1 MKDKSNDISLL
12 KMYEDDMKQFD
23 TSVLDEKQE
32 KDLLTRYYNN
42 QDKEA
47 YEELILHNM
56 KLVKYFARRYLFQG
70 VEIVDLI
77 QEGNIGLMEAV
88 KRFNPSLNYAFT
100 TYAGSFIKGYIL
112 NYIFHKTRVL
122 RIPNK
127 LFLDIV
133 KYFNLKDEYELVQT
147 DLSIDEYIKN
157 KLGVTDDYYKDIVT
171 FSEDVLSLD
180 YMTEYSDDLDGI
192 TFAERYKTKEIS
204 YEDTFIEKEQQ
215 IEDLKK
221 LRESLDNLSYRER
234 EILLMRYG
242 ISPYDR
248 TYTCREIGD
257 MYGVSRQEISRIE
270 ILTKRKLLLFYRNNS
285 LNEKEATFKYVK

>member
-1 MKDKSNDISLL
+1 MLFERKKMLADDPNYSLYA
-12 KMYEDDMKQFD
+12 MYEDDMKQFD
-23 TSVLDEKQE
+23 TSLLSKEKE
-32 KDLLTRYYNN
+32 KELVYRYYNN
-42 QDKEA
+42 HDKKA

-56 KLVKYFARRYLFQG
+56 RLVIKIAKRYKAFNCD
-70 VEIVDLI
+70 ITDLI

-127 LFLDIV
+127 LFIDIV

-147 DLSIDEYIKN
+147 DLSIDEYIKS

-180 YMTEYSDDLDGI
+180 YMAEYKDDLDGI
-192 TFAERYKTKEIS
+192 PFVLRYKVKDIT
-204 YEDTFIEKEQQ
+204 YEEAFIEKEQK

-221 LRESLDNLSYRER
+221 LRESLDKLPYRER

-242 ISPYDR
+242 IKPYKNA
-248 TYTCREIGD
+248 YTLEEVGKVFKI
-257 MYGVSRQEISRIE
+257 SRQRVKQIEKTAMDTIS
-270 ILTKRKLLLFYRNNS
+270 KM
-285 LNEKEATFKYVK
+285 

>member
-1 MKDKSNDISLL
+1 MLFERKKMLADDPNYSLYA
-12 KMYEDDMKQFD
+12 MYEDDMKQFD
-23 TSVLDEKQE
+23 TSLLSKEKE
-32 KDLLTRYYNN
+32 KELVYRYYNN
-42 QDKEA
+42 HDKKA

-56 KLVKYFARRYLFQG
+56 RLVIKIAKRYKAFNCD
-70 VEIVDLI
+70 ITDLI

-122 RIPNK
+122 KIPNK
-127 LFLDIV
+127 LFIDIV

-147 DLSIDEYIKN
+147 DLSIDEYIKS

-180 YMTEYSDDLDGI
+180 YMAEYKDDLDGI
-192 TFAERYKTKEIS
+192 PFVLRYKVKDIT
-204 YEDTFIEKEQQ
+204 YEEAFIEKEQK

-221 LRESLDNLSYRER
+221 LRESLDKLPYRER

-242 ISPYDR
+242 IKPYKNA
-248 TYTCREIGD
+248 YTLEEVGKVFKI
-257 MYGVSRQEISRIE
+257 SRQRVKQIEKTAMDTIS
-270 ILTKRKLLLFYRNNS
+270 KM
-285 LNEKEATFKYVK
+285 

>member
-1 MKDKSNDISLL
+1 MLFERKKMLADDPNYSLYA
-12 KMYEDDMKQFD
+12 MYEDDMKQFD
-23 TSVLDEKQE
+23 TSLLSKENEKE
-32 KDLLTRYYNN
+32 LVYRYYNN
-42 QDKEA
+42 HDKKA

-56 KLVKYFARRYLFQG
+56 RLVIKIAKRYKAFNCD
-70 VEIVDLI
+70 ITDLI

-122 RIPNK
+122 KIPNK
-127 LFLDIV
+127 LFIDIV

-147 DLSIDEYIKN
+147 DLSIDEYIKS

-180 YMTEYSDDLDGI
+180 YMAEYKDDLDGI
-192 TFAERYKTKEIS
+192 PFVLRYKVKDIT
-204 YEDTFIEKEQQ
+204 YEEAFIEKEQK

-221 LRESLDNLSYRER
+221 LRESLDKLPYRER

-242 ISPYDR
+242 IKPYKNA
-248 TYTCREIGD
+248 YTLEEVGKVFKI
-257 MYGVSRQEISRIE
+257 SRQRVKQIEKTAMDTIS
-270 ILTKRKLLLFYRNNS
+270 KM
-285 LNEKEATFKYVK
+285 

>member
-1 MKDKSNDISLL
+1 MLFERKKMLADDPNYSLYA
-12 KMYEDDMKQFD
+12 MYEDDMKQFD
-23 TSVLDEKQE
+23 TSLLSKENEKE
-32 KDLLTRYYNN
+32 LVYRYYNN
-42 QDKEA
+42 HDKKA

-56 KLVKYFARRYLFQG
+56 RLVIKIAKRYKAFNCD
-70 VEIVDLI
+70 ITDLI

-100 TYAGSFIKGYIL
+100 TYAGTFIKGYIL

-127 LFLDIV
+127 LFIDIV

-147 DLSIDEYIKN
+147 DLSIDEYIKS

-180 YMTEYSDDLDGI
+180 YMAEYKDDLDGI
-192 TFAERYKTKEIS
+192 PFVLRYKVKDIT
-204 YEDTFIEKEQQ
+204 YEEAFIEKEQK

-221 LRESLDNLSYRER
+221 LRESLDKLPYRER

-242 ISPYDR
+242 IKPYKNA
-248 TYTCREIGD
+248 YTLEEVGKVFKI
-257 MYGVSRQEISRIE
+257 SRQRVKQIEKTAMDTIS
-270 ILTKRKLLLFYRNNS
+270 KM
-285 LNEKEATFKYVK
+285 

>member
-1 MKDKSNDISLL
+1 MLADDPNYSLYA
-12 KMYEDDMKQFD
+12 MYEDDMKQFD
-23 TSVLDEKQE
+23 TSLLSKENEKE
-32 KDLLTRYYNN
+32 LVYRYYNN
-42 QDKEA
+42 HDKKA

-56 KLVKYFARRYLFQG
+56 RLVIKIAKRYKAFNCD
-70 VEIVDLI
+70 ITDLI

-127 LFLDIV
+127 LFIDIV

-147 DLSIDEYIKN
+147 DLSIDEYIKS

-180 YMTEYSDDLDGI
+180 YMAEYKDDLDGI
-192 TFAERYKTKEIS
+192 PFVLRYKVKDIT
-204 YEDTFIEKEQQ
+204 YEEAFIEKEQK

-221 LRESLDNLSYRER
+221 LRESLDKLPYRER

-242 ISPYDR
+242 IKPYKNA
-248 TYTCREIGD
+248 YTLEEVGKVFKI
-257 MYGVSRQEISRIE
+257 SRQRVKQIEKTAMDTIS
-270 ILTKRKLLLFYRNNS
+270 KM
-285 LNEKEATFKYVK
+285 

>member
-1 MKDKSNDISLL
+1 MLFERKKMLADDPNYSLYA
-12 KMYEDDMKQFD
+12 MYEDDMKQFD
-23 TSVLDEKQE
+23 TSLLSKEKE
-32 KDLLTRYYNN
+32 KELVYRYYNN
-42 QDKEA
+42 HDKKA

-56 KLVKYFARRYLFQG
+56 RLVIKIAKRYKAFNCD
-70 VEIVDLI
+70 VTDLI

-127 LFLDIV
+127 LFIDIV
-133 KYFNLKDEYELVQT
+133 KYFNLKDEYELIQT
-147 DLSIDEYIKN
+147 DLSIDEYIKS

-180 YMTEYSDDLDGI
+180 YMAEYKDDLDGI
-192 TFAERYKTKEIS
+192 PFVLRYKVKDIT
-204 YEDTFIEKEQQ
+204 YEEAFIEKEQK

-221 LRESLDNLSYRER
+221 LRESLDKLPYRER

-242 ISPYDR
+242 IKPYKNA
-248 TYTCREIGD
+248 YTLEEVGKVFKI
-257 MYGVSRQEISRIE
+257 SRQRVKQIEKTAMDTIS
-270 ILTKRKLLLFYRNNS
+270 KM
-285 LNEKEATFKYVK
+285 

>member
-1 MKDKSNDISLL
+1 MLFERKKMLADDPNYSLYA
-12 KMYEDDMKQFD
+12 MYEDDMKQFD
-23 TSVLDEKQE
+23 TSLLSKENEKE
-32 KDLLTRYYNN
+32 LVYRYYNN
-42 QDKEA
+42 HDKKA

-56 KLVKYFARRYLFQG
+56 RLVIKTAKRYKAFNCD
-70 VEIVDLI
+70 ITDLI

-127 LFLDIV
+127 LFIDIV

-147 DLSIDEYIKN
+147 DLSIDEYIKS

-180 YMTEYSDDLDGI
+180 YMAEYKDDLDGI
-192 TFAERYKTKEIS
+192 PFVLRYKVKDIT
-204 YEDTFIEKEQQ
+204 YEEAFIEKEQK

-221 LRESLDNLSYRER
+221 LRESLDKLPYRER

-242 ISPYDR
+242 IKPYKNA
-248 TYTCREIGD
+248 YTLEEVGKVFKI
-257 MYGVSRQEISRIE
+257 SRQRVKQIEKTAMDTIS
-270 ILTKRKLLLFYRNNS
+270 KM
-285 LNEKEATFKYVK
+285 

>member
-1 MKDKSNDISLL
+1 MLFERKKMLADDPNYSLYA
-12 KMYEDDMKQFD
+12 MYEDDMKQFD
-23 TSVLDEKQE
+23 TSLLSKEKE
-32 KDLLTRYYNN
+32 KELVYRYYNN
-42 QDKEA
+42 HDKKA

-56 KLVKYFARRYLFQG
+56 RLVIKIAKRYKAFNCD
-70 VEIVDLI
+70 ITDLI

-88 KRFNPSLNYAFT
+88 KRFNPSLNYAFS

-127 LFLDIV
+127 LFIDIV

-147 DLSIDEYIKN
+147 DLSIDEYIKS

-180 YMTEYSDDLDGI
+180 YMAEYKDDLDGI
-192 TFAERYKTKEIS
+192 PFVLRYKVKDIT
-204 YEDTFIEKEQQ
+204 YEEAFIEKEQK

-221 LRESLDNLSYRER
+221 LRESLDKLPYRER

-242 ISPYDR
+242 IKPYKN
-248 TYTCREIGD
+248 I
-257 MYGVSRQEISRIE
+257 
-270 ILTKRKLLLFYRNNS
+270 
-285 LNEKEATFKYVK
+285 

>member
-1 MKDKSNDISLL
+1 MLFERKKMLADDPNYSLYS
-12 KMYEDDMKQFD
+12 MYEKDINEVDTTLLSKQK
-23 TSVLDEKQE
+23 EKE
-32 KDLLTRYYNN
+32 LVYRYYNN
-42 QDKEA
+42 HDKKA

-56 KLVKYFARRYLFQG
+56 RLVIKIAKKYKAFNCD
-70 VEIVDLI
+70 ITDLI

-88 KRFNPSLNYAFT
+88 KRFNPSLNYAFS

-122 RIPNK
+122 KIPNK

-180 YMTEYSDDLDGI
+180 YMTEYRDDLDEI
-192 TFAERYKTKEIS
+192 PFAERYKVRGIS
-204 YEDTFIEKEQQ
+204 HEDVFIEKEQK

-221 LRESLDNLSYRER
+221 LRESLDKLSYRER

-242 ISPYDR
+242 IKPYKNV
-248 TYTCREIGD
+248 YTLKEVGK
-257 MYGVSRQEISRIE
+257 VFNISGQRVNQIE
-270 ILTKRKLLLFYRNNS
+270 KTAIDKISKM
-285 LNEKEATFKYVK
+285 

>member
-1 MKDKSNDISLL
+1 MLFERKKMLADDPNYSLYA
-12 KMYEDDMKQFD
+12 MYEDDMKQFD
-23 TSVLDEKQE
+23 TSLLSKENEKE
-32 KDLLTRYYNN
+32 LVYRYYNN
-42 QDKEA
+42 HDKKA

-56 KLVKYFARRYLFQG
+56 RLVIKIAKRYKAFNCD
-70 VEIVDLI
+70 ITDLI

-122 RIPNK
+122 KIPNK
-127 LFLDIV
+127 LFIDIV
-133 KYFNLKDEYELVQT
+133 KYFNLKDEYELIQT
-147 DLSIDEYIKN
+147 DLSIDEYIKS

-180 YMTEYSDDLDGI
+180 YMAEYKDDLDRI
-192 TFAERYKTKEIS
+192 PFVLRYKVKDIT
-204 YEDTFIEKEQQ
+204 YEEAFIEKEQK

-221 LRESLDNLSYRER
+221 LRESLDKLPYRER

-242 ISPYDR
+242 IKPYKNA
-248 TYTCREIGD
+248 YTLEEVGKVFKI
-257 MYGVSRQEISRIE
+257 SRQRVKQIEKTAMDTIS
-270 ILTKRKLLLFYRNNS
+270 KM
-285 LNEKEATFKYVK
+285 

>member
-1 MKDKSNDISLL
+1 MLFERKKMLADDPNYSLYA
-12 KMYEDDMKQFD
+12 MYEDDMKQFD
-23 TSVLDEKQE
+23 TSLLSKEKE
-32 KDLLTRYYNN
+32 KELVYRYYNN
-42 QDKEA
+42 HDKKA

-56 KLVKYFARRYLFQG
+56 RLVIKIAKRYKAFNCD
-70 VEIVDLI
+70 ITDLI

-127 LFLDIV
+127 LFIDIV

-147 DLSIDEYIKN
+147 DLSIDEYIKS

-180 YMTEYSDDLDGI
+180 YMAEYKDDLDGI
-192 TFAERYKTKEIS
+192 PFVLRYKVKDIT
-204 YEDTFIEKEQQ
+204 YEEAFIEKEQK

-221 LRESLDNLSYRER
+221 LRESLDKLPYRER

-242 ISPYDR
+242 IKPYKNADTLEEVGR
-248 TYTCREIGD
+248 VFKI
-257 MYGVSRQEISRIE
+257 SRQRVKQIEKTAMDTIS
-270 ILTKRKLLLFYRNNS
+270 KM
-285 LNEKEATFKYVK
+285 

>member
-1 MKDKSNDISLL
+1 MLFERKKMLADDPNYSLYA
-12 KMYEDDMKQFD
+12 MYEDDMKQFD
-23 TSVLDEKQE
+23 TSLLSKEKE
-32 KDLLTRYYNN
+32 KELVYRYYNN
-42 QDKEA
+42 HDKKA

-56 KLVKYFARRYLFQG
+56 RLVIKIAKRYKAFNCD
-70 VEIVDLI
+70 VTDLI

-122 RIPNK
+122 KIPNK
-127 LFLDIV
+127 LFIDIV

-147 DLSIDEYIKN
+147 DLSIDEYIKS

-180 YMTEYSDDLDGI
+180 YMAEYKDDLDGI
-192 TFAERYKTKEIS
+192 PFVLRYKVKDIT
-204 YEDTFIEKEQQ
+204 YEEAFIEKEQK

-221 LRESLDNLSYRER
+221 LRESLDKLPYRER

-242 ISPYDR
+242 IKPYKNA
-248 TYTCREIGD
+248 YTLEEVGKVFKI
-257 MYGVSRQEISRIE
+257 SRQRVKQIEKTAMDTIS
-270 ILTKRKLLLFYRNNS
+270 KM
-285 LNEKEATFKYVK
+285 

>member
-1 MKDKSNDISLL
+1 MLFERKKMLADDPNYSLYS
-12 KMYEDDMKQFD
+12 MYEKDINEVDTTLLSKQN
-23 TSVLDEKQE
+23 EKE
-32 KDLLTRYYNN
+32 LVYRYYNN
-42 QDKEA
+42 HDKKA

-56 KLVKYFARRYLFQG
+56 RLVIKIAKRYKAFNCD
-70 VEIVDLI
+70 VTDLI

-122 RIPNK
+122 KIPNK
-127 LFLDIV
+127 LFIDIV

-147 DLSIDEYIKN
+147 DLSIDEYIKS

-180 YMTEYSDDLDGI
+180 YMAEYKDDLDGI
-192 TFAERYKTKEIS
+192 PFVLRYKVKDIT
-204 YEDTFIEKEQQ
+204 YEEAFIEKEQK

-221 LRESLDNLSYRER
+221 LRESLDKLPYRER

-242 ISPYDR
+242 IKPYKNA
-248 TYTCREIGD
+248 YTLEEVGKVFKI
-257 MYGVSRQEISRIE
+257 SRQRVKQIEKTAMDTIS
-270 ILTKRKLLLFYRNNS
+270 KM
-285 LNEKEATFKYVK
+285 

>member
-1 MKDKSNDISLL
+1 MLFERKKMLADDPNYSLYS
-12 KMYEDDMKQFD
+12 MYEKDINEVDTTLLSKQN
-23 TSVLDEKQE
+23 EKE
-32 KDLLTRYYNN
+32 LVYRYYNN
-42 QDKEA
+42 HDKKA

-56 KLVKYFARRYLFQG
+56 RLVIKIAKRYKAFNCD
-70 VEIVDLI
+70 ITDLI

-127 LFLDIV
+127 LFIDIV

-147 DLSIDEYIKN
+147 DLSIDEYIKS

-180 YMTEYSDDLDGI
+180 YMAEYKDDLDGI
-192 TFAERYKTKEIS
+192 PFVLRYKVKDIT
-204 YEDTFIEKEQQ
+204 YEEAFIEKEQK

-221 LRESLDNLSYRER
+221 LRESLDKLPYRER

-242 ISPYDR
+242 IKPYKNA
-248 TYTCREIGD
+248 YTLEEVGKVFKI
-257 MYGVSRQEISRIE
+257 SRQRVKQIEKTAMDTIS
-270 ILTKRKLLLFYRNNS
+270 KM
-285 LNEKEATFKYVK
+285 

>member
-23 TSVLDEKQE
+23 TSLLSKENEKE
-32 KDLLTRYYNN
+32 LVYRYYNN
-42 QDKEA
+42 HDKKA

-56 KLVKYFARRYLFQG
+56 RLVIKIAKRYKAFNCD
-70 VEIVDLI
+70 ITDLI

-127 LFLDIV
+127 LFIDIV

-147 DLSIDEYIKN
+147 DLSIDEYIKS

-180 YMTEYSDDLDGI
+180 YMAEYKDDLDGI
-192 TFAERYKTKEIS
+192 PFVLRYKVKDIT
-204 YEDTFIEKEQQ
+204 YEEAFIEKEQK

-221 LRESLDNLSYRER
+221 LRESLDKLPYRER

-242 ISPYDR
+242 IKPYKNA
-248 TYTCREIGD
+248 YTLEEVGKVFKI
-257 MYGVSRQEISRIE
+257 SRQRVKQIEKTAMDTIS
-270 ILTKRKLLLFYRNNS
+270 KM
-285 LNEKEATFKYVK
+285 

>member
-1 MKDKSNDISLL
+1 MLFERKKMLADDPNYSLYA
-12 KMYEDDMKQFD
+12 MYEDDMKQFD
-23 TSVLDEKQE
+23 TSLLSKEKE
-32 KDLLTRYYNN
+32 KELVYRYYNN
-42 QDKEA
+42 HDKKA

-56 KLVKYFARRYLFQG
+56 RLVIKIAKRYKAFNCD
-70 VEIVDLI
+70 ITDLI

-122 RIPNK
+122 KIPNK
-127 LFLDIV
+127 LFIDIV
-133 KYFNLKDEYELVQT
+133 KYFNLKDEYELIQT
-147 DLSIDEYIKN
+147 DLSVDEYIKS

-180 YMTEYSDDLDGI
+180 YMAEYKDDLDGI
-192 TFAERYKTKEIS
+192 PFVLRYKVKDIT
-204 YEDTFIEKEQQ
+204 YEEAFIEKEQK

-221 LRESLDNLSYRER
+221 LRESLDKLPYRER

-242 ISPYDR
+242 IKPYKNA
-248 TYTCREIGD
+248 YTLEEVGKVFKI
-257 MYGVSRQEISRIE
+257 SRQRVKQIEKTAMDTIS
-270 ILTKRKLLLFYRNNS
+270 KM
-285 LNEKEATFKYVK
+285 

>member
-1 MKDKSNDISLL
+1 MLFERKKMLADDPNYSLYS
-12 KMYEDDMKQFD
+12 MYEKDINEVDTTLLSKQK
-23 TSVLDEKQE
+23 EKE
-32 KDLLTRYYNN
+32 LVYRYYNN
-42 QDKEA
+42 HDKKA

-56 KLVKYFARRYLFQG
+56 RLVIKIAKRYKAFNCD
-70 VEIVDLI
+70 ITDLI

-100 TYAGSFIKGYIL
+100 TYVGCFIKGYIL

-127 LFLDIV
+127 LFIDIV

-147 DLSIDEYIKN
+147 DLSVDEYIN
-157 KLGVTDDYYKDIVT
+157 SKLGVTDDYYKDIVT

-221 LRESLDNLSYRER
+221 LRESLEKLPERER
-234 EILLMRYG
+234 KILLMRYG
-242 ISPYDR
+242 IKPYKNIC
-248 TYTCREIGD
+248 TFEEIGK
-257 MYGVSRQEISRIE
+257 VFNISKQRAKQ
-270 ILTKRKLLLFYRNNS
+270 L
-285 LNEKEATFKYVK
+285 EKNAIDKISKM

>member
-1 MKDKSNDISLL
+1 MLFERKKMLADDPNYSLYA
-12 KMYEDDMKQFD
+12 MYEDDMKQFD
-23 TSVLDEKQE
+23 TSLLSKENEKE
-32 KDLLTRYYNN
+32 LVYRYYNN
-42 QDKEA
+42 HDKKA

-56 KLVKYFARRYLFQG
+56 RLVIKIAKRYKAFNCD
-70 VEIVDLI
+70 ITDLI

-122 RIPNK
+122 KIPNK
-127 LFLDIV
+127 LFIDIV

-147 DLSIDEYIKN
+147 DLSIDEYIKS
-157 KLGVTDDYYKDIVT
+157 KLGVTDDYYKDIET

-180 YMTEYSDDLDGI
+180 YMAEYKDDLDGI
-192 TFAERYKTKEIS
+192 PFVLRYKVKDIT
-204 YEDTFIEKEQQ
+204 YEEAFIEKEQK

-221 LRESLDNLSYRER
+221 LRESLDKLPYRER

-242 ISPYDR
+242 IKPYKNA
-248 TYTCREIGD
+248 YTLEEVGKVFKI
-257 MYGVSRQEISRIE
+257 SRQRVKQIEKTAMDTIS
-270 ILTKRKLLLFYRNNS
+270 KM
-285 LNEKEATFKYVK
+285 

>member
-1 MKDKSNDISLL
+1 MLFERKKMLADDPNYSLYA
-12 KMYEDDMKQFD
+12 MYEDDMKQFD
-23 TSVLDEKQE
+23 TSLLSKEKE
-32 KDLLTRYYNN
+32 KELVYRYYNN
-42 QDKEA
+42 HDKKA

-56 KLVKYFARRYLFQG
+56 RLVIKIAKRYKAFNCD
-70 VEIVDLI
+70 ITDLI

-127 LFLDIV
+127 LFIDIV
-133 KYFNLKDEYELVQT
+133 KYFNLKDEYELIQT
-147 DLSIDEYIKN
+147 DLSIDEYIKS

-180 YMTEYSDDLDGI
+180 YMAEYKDDLDGI
-192 TFAERYKTKEIS
+192 PFVLRYKVKDIT
-204 YEDTFIEKEQQ
+204 YEEAFIEKEQK

-221 LRESLDNLSYRER
+221 LRESLDKLPYRER

-242 ISPYDR
+242 IKPYKNA
-248 TYTCREIGD
+248 YTLEEVGKVFKI
-257 MYGVSRQEISRIE
+257 SRQRVKQIEKTAMDTIS
-270 ILTKRKLLLFYRNNS
+270 KM
-285 LNEKEATFKYVK
+285 

>member
-1 MKDKSNDISLL
+1 MLFERKKMLADDPNYSLYA
-12 KMYEDDMKQFD
+12 MYEDDMKQFD
-23 TSVLDEKQE
+23 TSLLSKENEKE
-32 KDLLTRYYNN
+32 LVYRYYNN
-42 QDKEA
+42 HDKKA

-56 KLVKYFARRYLFQG
+56 RLVIKIAKRYKAFNCD
-70 VEIVDLI
+70 ITDLI

-127 LFLDIV
+127 LFIDIV

-147 DLSIDEYIKN
+147 DLSIDEYIKS
-157 KLGVTDDYYKDIVT
+157 KLGVTDDYYKDIET

-180 YMTEYSDDLDGI
+180 YMAEYKDDLDGI
-192 TFAERYKTKEIS
+192 PFVLRYKVKDIT
-204 YEDTFIEKEQQ
+204 YEEAFIEKEQK

-221 LRESLDNLSYRER
+221 LRESLDKLPYRER

-242 ISPYDR
+242 IKPYKNA
-248 TYTCREIGD
+248 YTLEEVGKVFKI
-257 MYGVSRQEISRIE
+257 SRQRVKQIEKTAMDTIS
-270 ILTKRKLLLFYRNNS
+270 KM
-285 LNEKEATFKYVK
+285 

>member
-1 MKDKSNDISLL
+1 MLFERKKMLADDPNYSLYA
-12 KMYEDDMKQFD
+12 MYEDDMKQFD
-23 TSVLDEKQE
+23 TSLLSKEKE
-32 KDLLTRYYNN
+32 KELVYRYYNN
-42 QDKEA
+42 HDKKA

-56 KLVKYFARRYLFQG
+56 RLVIKIAKRYKAFNCD
-70 VEIVDLI
+70 ITDLI

-100 TYAGSFIKGYIL
+100 TDAGSFIKGYIL

-127 LFLDIV
+127 LFIDIV

-147 DLSIDEYIKN
+147 DLSIDEYIKS

-180 YMTEYSDDLDGI
+180 YMAEYKDDLDGI
-192 TFAERYKTKEIS
+192 PFVLRYKVKDIT
-204 YEDTFIEKEQQ
+204 YEEAFIEKEQK

-221 LRESLDNLSYRER
+221 LRESLDKLPYRER

-242 ISPYDR
+242 IKPYKNA
-248 TYTCREIGD
+248 YTLEEVGKVFKI
-257 MYGVSRQEISRIE
+257 SRQRVKQIEKTAMDTIS
-270 ILTKRKLLLFYRNNS
+270 KM
-285 LNEKEATFKYVK
+285 

>member
-1 MKDKSNDISLL
+1 MLFERKKMLADDPNYSLYA
-12 KMYEDDMKQFD
+12 MYEDDMKQFD
-23 TSVLDEKQE
+23 TSLLSKENEKE
-32 KDLLTRYYNN
+32 LVYRYYNN
-42 QDKEA
+42 HDKKA

-56 KLVKYFARRYLFQG
+56 RLVIKIAKRYKAFNCD
-70 VEIVDLI
+70 VTDLI

-127 LFLDIV
+127 LFIDIV

-147 DLSIDEYIKN
+147 DLSIDEYIKS

-180 YMTEYSDDLDGI
+180 YMAEYKDDLDGI
-192 TFAERYKTKEIS
+192 PFVLRYKVKDIT
-204 YEDTFIEKEQQ
+204 YEEAFIEKEQK

-221 LRESLDNLSYRER
+221 LRESLDKLPYRER

-242 ISPYDR
+242 IKPYKNA
-248 TYTCREIGD
+248 YTLEEVGKVFKI
-257 MYGVSRQEISRIE
+257 SRQRVKQIEKTAMDTIS
-270 ILTKRKLLLFYRNNS
+270 KM
-285 LNEKEATFKYVK
+285 

>member
-1 MKDKSNDISLL
+1 MLFERKKMLADDPNYSLYA
-12 KMYEDDMKQFD
+12 MYEDDMKQFD
-23 TSVLDEKQE
+23 TSLLSKEKE
-32 KDLLTRYYNN
+32 KKLVYRYYNN
-42 QDKEA
+42 HDKKA

-56 KLVKYFARRYLFQG
+56 RLVIKIAKRYKAFNCD
-70 VEIVDLI
+70 ITDLI

-127 LFLDIV
+127 LFIDIV
-133 KYFNLKDEYELVQT
+133 KYFNLKDEYELIQT
-147 DLSIDEYIKN
+147 DLSIDEYIKS
-157 KLGVTDDYYKDIVT
+157 KLGVTDDYYKDIET

-180 YMTEYSDDLDGI
+180 YMAEYKDDLDGI
-192 TFAERYKTKEIS
+192 PFVLRYKVKDIT
-204 YEDTFIEKEQQ
+204 YEEAFIEKEQK

-221 LRESLDNLSYRER
+221 LRESLDKLPYRER

-242 ISPYDR
+242 IKPYKNA
-248 TYTCREIGD
+248 YTLEEVGKVFKI
-257 MYGVSRQEISRIE
+257 SRQRVKQIEKTAMDTIS
-270 ILTKRKLLLFYRNNS
+270 KM
-285 LNEKEATFKYVK
+285 

>member
-1 MKDKSNDISLL
+1 MLFERKKMLADDPNYSLYA
-12 KMYEDDMKQFD
+12 MYEDDMKQFD
-23 TSVLDEKQE
+23 TSLLSKENEKE
-32 KDLLTRYYNN
+32 LVYRYYNN
-42 QDKEA
+42 HDKKA

-56 KLVKYFARRYLFQG
+56 RLVIKIAKRYKAFNCD
-70 VEIVDLI
+70 ITDLI

-127 LFLDIV
+127 LFIDIV

-147 DLSIDEYIKN
+147 DLSIDEYIKS

-180 YMTEYSDDLDGI
+180 YMAEYKDDLDGI
-192 TFAERYKTKEIS
+192 PFVLRYKVKDIT
-204 YEDTFIEKEQQ
+204 YEEAFIEKEQK

-221 LRESLDNLSYRER
+221 LRESLDKLPYRER

-242 ISPYDR
+242 IKPYKNA
-248 TYTCREIGD
+248 YTLEEVGKVFKI
-257 MYGVSRQEISRIE
+257 SRQRVKQIEKTAMDTIS
-270 ILTKRKLLLFYRNNS
+270 KM
-285 LNEKEATFKYVK
+285 

>member
-1 MKDKSNDISLL
+1 MLFERKKMLADDPNYSLYA
-12 KMYEDDMKQFD
+12 MYEDDMKQFD
-23 TSVLDEKQE
+23 TSLLSKEKE
-32 KDLLTRYYNN
+32 KELVYRYYNN
-42 QDKEA
+42 HDKKA

-56 KLVKYFARRYLFQG
+56 RLVIKIAKRYKAFNCD
-70 VEIVDLI
+70 VTDLI

-127 LFLDIV
+127 LFIDIV

-147 DLSIDEYIKN
+147 DLSIDEYIKS

-180 YMTEYSDDLDGI
+180 YMAEYKDDLDGI
-192 TFAERYKTKEIS
+192 PFVLRYKVKDIT
-204 YEDTFIEKEQQ
+204 YEEAFIEKEQK

-221 LRESLDNLSYRER
+221 LRESLDKLPYRER

-242 ISPYDR
+242 IKPYKNA
-248 TYTCREIGD
+248 YTLEEVGKVFKI
-257 MYGVSRQEISRIE
+257 SRQRVKQIEKTAMDTIS
-270 ILTKRKLLLFYRNNS
+270 KM
-285 LNEKEATFKYVK
+285 

>member
-1 MKDKSNDISLL
+1 MLFERKKMLADDPNYSLYA
-12 KMYEDDMKQFD
+12 MYEDDMKQFD
-23 TSVLDEKQE
+23 TSLLSKEKE
-32 KDLLTRYYNN
+32 KELVYRYYNN
-42 QDKEA
+42 HDKKA

-56 KLVKYFARRYLFQG
+56 RLVIKIAKRYKAFNCD
-70 VEIVDLI
+70 ITDLI

-127 LFLDIV
+127 LFIDIV

-147 DLSIDEYIKN
+147 DLSVDEYIKS

-180 YMTEYSDDLDGI
+180 YMAEYKDDLDGI
-192 TFAERYKTKEIS
+192 PFVLRYKVKDIT
-204 YEDTFIEKEQQ
+204 YEEAFIEKEQK

-221 LRESLDNLSYRER
+221 LRESLDKLPYRER

-242 ISPYDR
+242 IKPYKNA
-248 TYTCREIGD
+248 YTLEEVGKVFKI
-257 MYGVSRQEISRIE
+257 SRQRVKQIEKTAMDTIS
-270 ILTKRKLLLFYRNNS
+270 KM
-285 LNEKEATFKYVK
+285 

>member
-1 MKDKSNDISLL
+1 MLFERKKMLADDPNYSLYA
-12 KMYEDDMKQFD
+12 MYEDDMKQFD
-23 TSVLDEKQE
+23 TSLLSKENEKE
-32 KDLLTRYYNN
+32 LVYRYYNN
-42 QDKEA
+42 HDKKA

-56 KLVKYFARRYLFQG
+56 RLVIKIAKRYKAFNCD
-70 VEIVDLI
+70 ITDLI

-122 RIPNK
+122 KIPNK
-127 LFLDIV
+127 LFIDIV
-133 KYFNLKDEYELVQT
+133 KYFKLKDEYELVQT
-147 DLSIDEYIKN
+147 DLSIDEYIKS

-180 YMTEYSDDLDGI
+180 YMAEYKDDLDGI
-192 TFAERYKTKEIS
+192 PFVLRYKVKDIT
-204 YEDTFIEKEQQ
+204 YEEAFIEKEQK

-221 LRESLDNLSYRER
+221 LRESLDKLPYRER

-242 ISPYDR
+242 IKPYKNA
-248 TYTCREIGD
+248 YTLEEVGKVFKI
-257 MYGVSRQEISRIE
+257 SRQRVKQIEKTAMDTIS
-270 ILTKRKLLLFYRNNS
+270 KM
-285 LNEKEATFKYVK
+285 